1 MLNNV
6 INISRA
12 KFKDINFYPTREN
25 PQKTTHAFISIYGT
39 ECEELPKPRVNMPL
53 WHSGIFVQFDDV
65 DRYFKEQIF
74 NGYKKQS
81 LTPISREQAKEIIEY
96 VNHLQE
102 NSQSLK
108 LIIHC
113 YAGISRSAAVGKFI
127 NDYYKM
133 RLPQYEKLSLYNKFV
148 YRTLMDAAI
157 NIYY

>member
-39 ECEELPKPRVNMPL
+39 EPGELKPRICKVL

-65 DRYFKEQIF
+65 EQYYKEQTIG
-74 NGYKKQS
+74 NYKKPAIS
-81 LTPISREQAKEIIEY
+81 PISKDQAKEIVDYIQ
-96 VNHLQE
+96 HLQE
-102 NSQSLK
+102 LPDSLK
-108 LIIHC
+108 LIVHC
-113 YAGISRSAAVGKFI
+113 YAGVSRSAAVGKFI

-133 RLPQYEKLSLYNKFV
+133 KLPQYERLSLYNKFV
-148 YRTLMDAAI
+148 YHQLM
-157 NIYY
+157 NEVNNYE

>member
-1 MLNNV
+1 MINNV

-39 ECEELPKPRVNMPL
+39 EPRELKPRICKVL

-65 DRYFKEQIF
+65 EQYYKEQTIG
-74 NGYKKQS
+74 NYKK
-81 LTPISREQAKEIIEY
+81 PAISTISKDQAKEIVDYIK
-96 VNHLQE
+96 HLQE
-102 NSQSLK
+102 LPESLK

-113 YAGISRSAAVGKFI
+113 YAGVSRSAAVGKFI

-133 RLPQYEKLSLYNKFV
+133 KLPQYESLSLYNKFV
-148 YRTLMDAAI
+148 YRKLMTVV
-157 NIYY
+157 NNYE